1 MVAGRRVAGRAAGA
15 APRAPAAGG
24 GVEPAELAGHAPNE
38 FLKYRDEA
46 APSVSPS
53 TLLTIAIVFIV
64 MVILAHFYRS
74 FSGK

>member
-1 MVAGRRVAGRAAGA
+1 MVAGRRVAGRGAVA
-15 APRAPAAGG
+15 APRAPGGGG

-38 FLKYRDEA
+38 FVKYKDDA

-53 TLLTIAIVFIV
+53 TLLTVAIVFIV